1 MLLIINL
8 GNWLFSDG
16 NIFYSHQK
24 NYRKLEQFELE
35 HVVDFQA
42 FQMEILRVVQT
53 QAILFFKSMSERV
66 GSDIERL

>member
-8 GNWLFSDG
+8 DNWLFSDG

-24 NYRKLEQFELE
+24 NYRILEQFELE

-42 FQMEILRVVQT
+42 FQIKKLR
-53 QAILFFKSMSERV
+53 
-66 GSDIERL
+66 